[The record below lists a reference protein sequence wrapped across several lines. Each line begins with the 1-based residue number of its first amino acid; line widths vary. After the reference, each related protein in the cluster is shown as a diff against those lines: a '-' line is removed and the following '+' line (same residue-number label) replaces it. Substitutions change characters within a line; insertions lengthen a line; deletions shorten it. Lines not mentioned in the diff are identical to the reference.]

1 MEKMLHSATQ
11 GLEETCCTLRHSSP
25 RKGSGTVSPS
35 SSPFLFFFVLPHQRQ
50 EKGFL
55 QTFFASDFYMPN
67 MVLPRSAA
75 ILSSLQT
82 SDFLKNLGKVPIGLN
97 EKVWDIANICS
108 WNTQNQSPRRGS
120 IHFQYLPAHRLC
132 GGSPNVH
139 LPTLLLSP
147 VEFYDSFILFSVH
160 ESRILNSHKF

>member
-1 MEKMLHSATQ
+1 MLYSQTFQ
-11 GLEETCCTLRHSSP
+11 SQKRVWRC
-25 RKGSGTVSPS
+25 VSPS
-35 SSPFLFFFVLPHQRQ
+35 SFPFLFFFVLPHQRQ

-97 EKVWDIANICS
+97 EKVWDIANIS

-160 ESRILNSHKF
+160 ESTILNSHKF